1 MKSVVFVPFTPQSQL
16 KKLYKAEIEKAGL
29 PIAIVE
35 RAGISLKRQ
44 LQKSDPFKSKN
55 CNRMDCF
62 PCTSGG
68 KGSCKS
74 VGVNYNI
81 VCEECENGDG
91 EQIYHGQTSRT
102 GYIRGGEHVDD
113 FVRKRPKSVMWKH
126 CQNVHQGR
134 TEVKFR
140 MDIVG
145 VYKRDAM
152 LRQITEAVRIQSTSG
167 MKSKNGKSEFSYF
180 QLPRMVIE
188 QN

>member
-1 MKSVVFVPFTPQSQL
+1 
-16 KKLYKAEIEKAGL
+16 
-29 PIAIVE
+29 
-35 RAGISLKRQ
+35 
-44 LQKSDPFKSKN
+44 
-55 CNRMDCF
+55 MDCF
-62 PCTSGG
+62 PCTSAG
-68 KGSCKS
+68 KGSCRS

-81 VCEECENGDG
+81 VCEECEYGDG

-113 FVRKRPKSVMWKH
+113 FVRKRPKLLMLKH

-152 LRQITEAVRIQSTSG
+152 LRQITEAVRIQFTPG
-167 MKSKNGKSEFSYF
+167 AKSMNDKTEFSYF
-180 QLPRMVIE
+180 HLPRMVIE

>member
-1 MKSVVFVPFTPQSQL
+1 MKKINWYKKGGMKSVVFVPFTPQSQL

-55 CNRMDCF
+55 CDRRDCF
-62 PCTSGG
+62 PSTSGG

-81 VCEECENGDG
+81 VCEEFENGDG

-113 FVRKRPKSVMWKH
+113 FV
-126 CQNVHQGR
+126 
-134 TEVKFR
+134 
-140 MDIVG
+140 
-145 VYKRDAM
+145 
-152 LRQITEAVRIQSTSG
+152 
-167 MKSKNGKSEFSYF
+167 
-180 QLPRMVIE
+180 
-188 QN
+188 